1 MSQEHFTMVRGG
13 QIEIGQEVEITEFQ
27 TNMNFAYIIEP
38 AVAMSGCY
46 PARERIQ
53 SRKGVIK
60 DISETLMGFDV
71 IAEFEK

>member
-1 MSQEHFTMVRGG
+1 LRQEHFTMVRGG

-38 AVAMSGCY
+38 AVA
-46 PARERIQ
+46 
-53 SRKGVIK
+53 
-60 DISETLMGFDV
+60 